1 MGIEELRDFVG
12 EWELQVGLPG
22 ADNVRGHV
30 VFEAVGAILV
40 ERTSIPVP
48 EAPDSVCVIVAR
60 ADAGFVQHY
69 FDSRGV
75 ARLYAMTFD
84 GSTWTL
90 ERTTA
95 DFSPLEFL
103 QRYVGSFSDDRATID
118 GEWQTSED
126 GREWRRD
133 FRLTYRRVQTRG

>member
-12 EWELQVGLPG
+12 EWRLEVGLPG
-22 ADNVRGHV
+22 AEDVRGHV
-30 VFEAVGAILV
+30 VFEAMGDVLV

-48 EAPDSVCVIVAR
+48 EAPDSVCAVVAET
-60 ADAGFVQHY
+60 GGGYVQHY

-75 ARLYAMTFD
+75 VRLYAMTFD
-84 GSTWTL
+84 GTTWML
-90 ERTTA
+90 ERTEA
-95 DFSPLEFL
+95 DFSPLDFC
-103 QRYVGSFSDDRATID
+103 QRYVGTFRDDRDTID

-133 FRLTYRRVQTRG
+133 FQLTYRRVRPA